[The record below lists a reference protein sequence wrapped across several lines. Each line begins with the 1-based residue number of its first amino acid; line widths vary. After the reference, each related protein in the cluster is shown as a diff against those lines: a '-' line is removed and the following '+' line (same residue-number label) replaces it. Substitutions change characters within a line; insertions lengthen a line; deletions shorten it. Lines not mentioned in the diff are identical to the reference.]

1 MSQFPDGFVP
11 PKRETGAIRVDDY
24 RYYFTIPVAGE
35 VNEIVEKNTSGL
47 QGTYQLM
54 EKYCECALIIGA
66 GTKEAHSTERVKL
79 KVEQWATW
87 HPKHVNILIRWMN
100 EHIFGLKGVELTL
113 LERQSSSAN
122 TKNVESQFNSWM
134 Q

>member
-1 MSQFPDGFVP
+1 MSQFPEGFIP
-11 PKRETGAIRVDDY
+11 PKREDGRIEVDDY
-24 RYYFTIPVAGE
+24 VYYFTIPVAGE

-54 EKYCECALIIGA
+54 EKYCVVTLRREEKK
-66 GTKEAHSTERVKL
+66 GTKEHAIWETQPAKL

-100 EHIFGLKGVELTL
+100 EHIFGLKGVELQL
-113 LERQSSSAN
+113 LERQSSQDN
-122 TKNVESQFNSWM
+122 TKHSRKIPS
-134 Q
+134 